1 MYDIIVVGGG
11 PAGLTA
17 ALYARRA
24 EKSVLVLEANS
35 FGGQIIYSDNVENY
49 PGMKSMS
56 GTQFADMLLD
66 QVLEA
71 GAEVDL
77 EKVIKIK
84 NGAVK
89 TVVTENREYECKSVI
104 VATGLTH
111 RRLGAENEEKF
122 IGAGVSFCA
131 VCDGAFFKNA
141 DVAVVGGG
149 NTALQDALYL
159 SDICRRVYLVHRRE
173 GFRGEERLV
182 TKIKNRENIELL
194 LNKTVSEI
202 SGDTTVSSITLSDV
216 SNGEKSQLDV
226 SGVFVA
232 VGQIPHNSDFA
243 DVINL
248 DDGGYVLS
256 DENCRT
262 NEQGIFVAGDCR
274 TKEVRQLTTAVAD
287 GASAA
292 IAACEEL

>member
-24 EKSVLVLEANS
+24 EKSVLVLEATS

-77 EKVIKIK
+77 EKVVKIK
-84 NGAVK
+84 NGEVK

-122 IGAGVSFCA
+122 IGSGVSFCA
-131 VCDGAFFKNA
+131 VC

-159 SDICRRVYLVHRRE
+159 SDICRKVYLVLRRE

-182 TKIKNRENIELL
+182 TKIKTRENIELL

-216 SNGEKSQLDV
+216 ISGEKSQLNV

-243 DVINL
+243 DVIDL

-262 NEQGIFVAGDCR
+262 KNNGIFVAGDCR
-274 TKEVRQLTTAVAD
+274 TKSVRQLTTAVAD